1 MYCGINLCQFCSI
14 MRQMEKAV
22 EMEAMITTVGT
33 VALKVGF
40 PFSLFILLVSISLV
54 MNSIFWHS

>member
-1 MYCGINLCQFCSI
+1 
-14 MRQMEKAV
+14 MEKVA

-40 PFSLFILLVSISLV
+40 PFSLFIFLVHFAGLI
-54 MNSIFWHS
+54 